1 MTIPTRITRP
11 VAPHAGAWI
20 ETAKGGSASIP
31 TTVAPHAGAWIE
43 TPTGPRHP
51 PAPCRSP
58 RGSVDRNTQ
67 ANDIAARLASRSPRG
82 SVDRNPSNLWSTLPA
97 KVAPH
102 AGAWIETNSL
112 TSSSSSQRSLPTRER
127 GSKHSPRVGR
137 HEADSR
143 SPRGSVDRN
152 AISYPVNLE
161 PVVAPHAGAWI
172 ETDGNDTNSYAATVA
187 PHAGAWIETQSRP
200 WTASRKQSLPTWER
214 GSKPRRTSPI
224 LAPALSLPTWER
236 GSKRAWTA
244 RWVARSSR
252 SPRGSVDRN
261 ANLAS
266 DETRLRRRS
275 PRGSVDRN
283 FGSDGM
289 IGQGRVAP
297 HVGAWIETARIGGD
311 VKMLVAPHVG
321 AWIETGSCGWAAR
334 RPWSLPTWERGS
346 KRTRSLRQAD
356 RPGRSPRGSVDRN
369 TGQSAPQAPD
379 TRRSPRGSVDRNP
392 RRKRSAWI
400 LWVAPHVGAW
410 IETRSAIRPIFPWS
424 SLPTW
429 ERGSKPPQTPPPT
442 DRNTSLP
449 TWERGSKLRRHAQ
462 PSPADRRSPRGSVDR
477 NRAGPARPPRSCRRS
492 PRGSVDR
499 NNAGGSGGAPL
510 GVAPHVGAWIET

>member
-369 TGQSAPQAPD
+369 FAGTLN
-379 TRRSPRGSVDRNP
+379 RRQP
-392 RRKRSAWI
+392 I
-400 LWVAPHVGAW
+400 VAPHVGAW
-410 IETRSAIRPIFPWS
+410 IETARVQLAHPGHAVAPHVGAWIETMQVAAAGRHLA

-429 ERGSKPPQTPPPT
+429 ERGSKRKW
-442 DRNTSLP
+442 DLDYHGR
-449 TWERGSKLRRHAQ
+449 A
-462 PSPADRRSPRGSVDR
+462 RRSPRGSVDR
-477 NRAGPARPPRSCRRS
+477 NRPGRAAMRAT
-492 PRGSVDR
+492 D
-499 NNAGGSGGAPL
+499 
-510 GVAPHVGAWIET
+510 VAPHVGAWIETSARWAPARLIRSLPTWERGSKR